1 MFKKLCEIA
10 ESKTYIYLLILLNV
24 TIVILKLF
32 RPYPI
37 IYNLNDALDNILIA
51 ILFGLSIPRNS
62 SKA

>member
-10 ESKTYIYLLILLNV
+10 ESKTYIYLLILLNI

-37 IYNLNDALDNILIA
+37 FYNLNDALDNILIA

-62 SKA
+62 SKS